1 MHISILKIKGDG
13 MLKIKELYSG
23 YNGVDIIKNVNLQV
37 DKGEILFIIGPN
49 GCGKSTLLKSIA
61 NLIEYRGT
69 IKFDGVDSNKYER
82 KSFAQKVGLMSQ
94 LSEIH
99 FPYTVYETVSLGR
112 YPYLKGAFSSLS
124 KEDVKIILDSIEKVG
139 LTEYRDKMITEL
151 SGGQIQRVFLAKL
164 FAQNPDI
171 ILLDEPTNHLDFKYQ
186 VELLEHV
193 KTWAKTNK
201 KIVIGVLHDLNLVHY
216 FADKV
221 IMLDNGNIVSEGTS
235 MEVLNDDKLKNVYD
249 IDIKSTRRIRGA
261 ILCATNQGLFV
272 LRELMISEKRIPML
286 HKLYVHMMENGCDRV
301 DAVIENKEHELFSTS
316 EDGIK
321 YVVKRWYDGK
331 ECDIRKEQEIVGA
344 TKNLAKLHKVLRGP
358 IDFGEESETFVMEGE
373 DLRKEYCRHNREM
386 KKVRAFIRG
395 KVGKGEF
402 ELMFLKY
409 FDAMYDW
416 AQSASARLE
425 QSEYELLM
433 QQSREKTTIT
443 HGEYNYHNVLMM
455 QDGIATTNFEHF
467 HQDVQLADLYYF
479 LRKTMEKN
487 HWNVML
493 GDKMLEAYSEIL
505 PLGEREMEYLAISLS
520 YPEKFWKAANSY
532 YRSSKA
538 WIPMKSVEKLEVAI
552 HQTEEKKHFLEAIFS
567 FHL

>member
-1 MHISILKIKGDG
+1 MNTTNTAIAVKQLSVTLGNRHILHDISVSIPMGKITT
-13 MLKIKELYSG
+13 L
-23 YNGVDIIKNVNLQV
+23 
-37 DKGEILFIIGPN
+37 IGPN

-249 IDIKSTRRIRGA
+249 IDIKSFMKN
-261 ILCATNQGLFV
+261 IL
-272 LRELMISEKRIPML
+272 
-286 HKLYVHMMENGCDRV
+286 
-301 DAVIENKEHELFSTS
+301 NKWE
-316 EDGIK
+316 
-321 YVVKRWYDGK
+321 
-331 ECDIRKEQEIVGA
+331 
-344 TKNLAKLHKVLRGP
+344 
-358 IDFGEESETFVMEGE
+358 
-373 DLRKEYCRHNREM
+373 
-386 KKVRAFIRG
+386 
-395 KVGKGEF
+395 
-402 ELMFLKY
+402 
-409 FDAMYDW
+409 
-416 AQSASARLE
+416 
-425 QSEYELLM
+425 
-433 QQSREKTTIT
+433 
-443 HGEYNYHNVLMM
+443 
-455 QDGIATTNFEHF
+455 
-467 HQDVQLADLYYF
+467 
-479 LRKTMEKN
+479 
-487 HWNVML
+487 
-493 GDKMLEAYSEIL
+493 
-505 PLGEREMEYLAISLS
+505 
-520 YPEKFWKAANSY
+520 
-532 YRSSKA
+532 
-538 WIPMKSVEKLEVAI
+538 
-552 HQTEEKKHFLEAIFS
+552 
-567 FHL
+567 

>member
-69 IKFDGVDSNKYER
+69 IKFDGVDIHER
-82 KSFAQKVGLMSQ
+82 KIFAQKVGLMSQ

-171 ILLDEPTNHLDFKYQ
+171 ILLDEPTNHL
-186 VELLEHV
+186 EHV

-221 IMLDNGNIVSEGTS
+221 IMLDNGEIVSEGTS
-235 MEVLNDDKLKNVYD
+235 MEVLNNDKLKDVYD
-249 IDIKSTRRIRGA
+249 IDIKSFMKN
-261 ILCATNQGLFV
+261 IL
-272 LRELMISEKRIPML
+272 
-286 HKLYVHMMENGCDRV
+286 
-301 DAVIENKEHELFSTS
+301 NKWE
-316 EDGIK
+316 
-321 YVVKRWYDGK
+321 
-331 ECDIRKEQEIVGA
+331 
-344 TKNLAKLHKVLRGP
+344 
-358 IDFGEESETFVMEGE
+358 
-373 DLRKEYCRHNREM
+373 
-386 KKVRAFIRG
+386 
-395 KVGKGEF
+395 
-402 ELMFLKY
+402 
-409 FDAMYDW
+409 
-416 AQSASARLE
+416 
-425 QSEYELLM
+425 
-433 QQSREKTTIT
+433 
-443 HGEYNYHNVLMM
+443 
-455 QDGIATTNFEHF
+455 
-467 HQDVQLADLYYF
+467 
-479 LRKTMEKN
+479 
-487 HWNVML
+487 
-493 GDKMLEAYSEIL
+493 
-505 PLGEREMEYLAISLS
+505 
-520 YPEKFWKAANSY
+520 
-532 YRSSKA
+532 
-538 WIPMKSVEKLEVAI
+538 
-552 HQTEEKKHFLEAIFS
+552 
-567 FHL
+567 